1 MLSRAEIHRSARI
14 VVGPKQPR
22 WNLLDLTGKFGQQ
35 ALALTQSG
43 DFLAFSARRNGIWQ
57 LTRVRR
63 WNSATPVIEHLELPG
78 YFSSKD
84 DHDLETL
91 ELKLFLTPDG
101 RYGACAAD
109 AWWNKRVDGKS
120 VGKSRTEIRIS
131 SIDLENFRVAG
142 RATTAALS
150 LFEFQGVFM
159 RTDGQLVVES
169 SSPQL
174 KEGAF
179 IPIDMPGL
187 GVGPKCLYRNVS
199 GPNNE
204 LHPIPIGGDTCLQST
219 HNIALEEY
227 LTEPNFP
234 LPFRDKFICTSKDL
248 EYCPQPD
255 RFSPDA
261 NIGLGIMTEGHDSF
275 LGTWV
280 QTKAIAVFFSTKTHS
295 QIDARD
301 VSRLD
306 AYMTLAS
313 ADEKDYLLTFEDDS
327 VLTVYEIDETSPQS
341 SH

>member
-1 MLSRAEIHRSARI
+1 MQVCDVVPGSKRRTASRRLHFVHAPGLSDTSKINCRLNPAPFPHDAVSGGDSQICPDCGRAKAASLEF
-14 VVGPKQPR
+14 VGPDREVWSAGLGFDPIWR
-22 WNLLDLTGKFGQQ
+22 L
-35 ALALTQSG
+35 
-43 DFLAFSARRNGIWQ
+43 LAFSARRNGIWQ

-261 NIGLGIMTEGHDSF
+261 NIGLGIMTE
-275 LGTWV
+275 
-280 QTKAIAVFFSTKTHS
+280 
-295 QIDARD
+295 
-301 VSRLD
+301 
-306 AYMTLAS
+306 
-313 ADEKDYLLTFEDDS
+313 
-327 VLTVYEIDETSPQS
+327 
-341 SH
+341 